1 MSKDISI
8 EILKYI
14 DFDNGVYI
22 EAGANDGKFQ
32 SLSYTLE
39 KEKGWSGLLV
49 EPSPAAYNE
58 CLKNRD
64 QEKNV
69 IIHGALVS
77 DNYGKDTIVGDF
89 YGHPMNSVGGNRLN
103 NQANSVVEVPA
114 YTITQLLVY
123 FEFNHIDLF
132 ALDTEGYE
140 MEILRGLNFDLYK
153 PRFFV
158 IEWNEG
164 EDELFPFMESKGY
177 ENLGNISDF
186 NLIDD
191 PLWPGCHQ
199 DWLFKLKEKDNA

>member
-49 EPSPAAYNE
+49 EPSPDAYNE

-77 DNYGKDTIVGDF
+77 DSYGKDTITGDF
-89 YGHPMNSVGGNRLN
+89 YGHPMNSVGGKRLN

-123 FEFNHIDLF
+123 FEFDHIDLF

-153 PRFFV
+153 PRFFA

-191 PLWPGCHQ
+191 PKWPGCHQ
-199 DWLFKLKEKDNA
+199 DWLFKLKEKNA